1 MEQKKKP
8 FKETKVGQLLQGLA
22 GTVLPDKGLL
32 GVVKNLIDDDQELT
46 DEQKIIAHQQ
56 LTEMYKL
63 EVEDRDSARN
73 RQIEVSKTRKF
84 DLLFNLTG
92 IVGLGSFIFA
102 IYAIVYVPST
112 KGNDLFVHLLGLLE
126 GVVVSNIFAYYFG
139 TSIDKDKN

>member
-8 FKETKVGQLLQGLA
+8 FKDTKVGKLLQGLA
-22 GTVLPDKGLL
+22 GNVLPDKGVL
-32 GVVKNLIDDDQELT
+32 GVIKNIIDADPELT
-46 DEQKIIAHQQ
+46 PEQKAEAHQQ
-56 LTEMYKL
+56 LTDMYAL
-63 EVEDRDSARN
+63 EVEDRNSARN

-92 IVGLGSFIFA
+92 IVGLGAFIFA
-102 IYAIVYVPST
+102 IYAIVYEPST

-139 TSIDKDKN
+139 TSIDKDK

>member
-8 FKETKVGQLLQGLA
+8 FKDTKVGKLLQGLA
-22 GTVLPDKGLL
+22 GNVLPDKGVL
-32 GVVKNLIDDDQELT
+32 GVIKNIIDVDPELT
-46 DEQKIIAHQQ
+46 TEQKAEAHQQ
-56 LTEMYKL
+56 LTDMYAL
-63 EVEDRDSARN
+63 EVEDRNSARN

-92 IVGLGSFIFA
+92 IVGLGAFIFA
-102 IYAIVYVPST
+102 IYAIVYEPST

-139 TSIDKDKN
+139 TSIDKDK